1 MSKKISVILIGIII
15 IISLALSIYIPN
27 KDKIKDEKED
37 TSINYSV
44 IEKDGKKGVA
54 QNDKTII
61 EPQYDEVVIPN
72 QHREVFYCKNGEES
86 KFVNS
91 KNKEI
96 FTEYDDVE
104 LISYDESKY
113 EKNISKYEK
122 NGKVGLLGITGKH
135 ITETKYEELSSIGKK
150 EGEILVKENGEY
162 GIIDEKGNVKIKNKY
177 DAIESDGFYTDE
189 NGYKKAGYIVRIVTT
204 DGYRYGY
211 YDCDGTQV
219 LKEEYNQIERLIEIK
234 NDVYLIVAKNGQ
246 YGVYIN
252 NIKII
257 NTQYQSI
264 DYNSD
269 LQIFIVEKTKL
280 YGAFNLKGIEIL
292 PIEFSQLSVNGIYLY
307 GTKNTEETQENKVY
321 DVNGKSVNI
330 PFDTVI
336 NKTSNSKYFIENEKG
351 KYYVVDAEFK
361 KLTQQKYNFLEYAY
375 DKYFIATNEQNK
387 MGVINLE
394 EKVIVEFEYDV
405 IQLIKGKSIFQA
417 LDFADNKTDIYDS
430 KFDLALEMSNA
441 NIDIL
446 SNGIRVYNNERENYL
461 DNNGKITTKDGLN
474 IEK

>member
-61 EPQYDEVVIPN
+61 EPQYDDVVIPN
-72 QHREVFYCKNGEES
+72 QHREVFFCKNGEES

-113 EKNISKYEK
+113 EKDILKYEK

-162 GIIDEKGNVKIKNKY
+162 GIIDEKGNTKIKNKY

-219 LKEEYNQIERLIEIK
+219 LKEEYNQIERLTEIK

-252 NIKII
+252 NSKII

-269 LQIFIVEKTKL
+269 LQIFIAEKTKL

-307 GTKNTEETQENKVY
+307 GTKNTEE
-321 DVNGKSVNI
+321 
-330 PFDTVI
+330 
-336 NKTSNSKYFIENEKG
+336 
-351 KYYVVDAEFK
+351 AK
-361 KLTQQKYNFLEYAY
+361 K
-375 DKYFIATNEQNK
+375 
-387 MGVINLE
+387 
-394 EKVIVEFEYDV
+394 
-405 IQLIKGKSIFQA
+405 IKC
-417 LDFADNKTDIYDS
+417 
-430 KFDLALEMSNA
+430 MM
-441 NIDIL
+441 
-446 SNGIRVYNNERENYL
+446 
-461 DNNGKITTKDGLN
+461 
-474 IEK
+474 

>member
-54 QNDKTII
+54 QNDKAII

-72 QHREVFYCKNGEES
+72 QHREVFYCKNEEES

-113 EKNISKYEK
+113 EKNILKYEK

-252 NIKII
+252 NSKII

>member
-37 TSINYSV
+37 TSINYSI

-54 QNDKTII
+54 QNDKTVI

-72 QHREVFYCKNGEES
+72 QHREVFYCENGDDS
-86 KFVNS
+86 KFVDS
-91 KNKEI
+91 KNKVI
-96 FTEYDDVE
+96 FTDYDKVE
-104 LISYDESKY
+104 LISYDENKY
-113 EKNISKYEK
+113 ERNILKYEK
-122 NGKVGLLGITGKH
+122 NGKVGLLSLTGKTV
-135 ITETKYEELSSIGKK
+135 TENKYQELSSFGKK
-150 EGEILVKENGEY
+150 EGEVLVKENGEY
-162 GIIDEKGNVKIKNKY
+162 GIIDEKGNSKIKNKY
-177 DAIESDGFYTDE
+177 DSIESDGFYTDE
-189 NGYKKAGYIVRIVTT
+189 NGYKKSGYIVRVVTT

-211 YDCDGTQV
+211 YDYDGTQV
-219 LKEEYNQIERLIEIK
+219 LQEEYNQITRLTEIK
-234 NDVYLIVAKNGQ
+234 NDIYLIAAKNGQ

-252 NIKII
+252 SSKII
-257 NTQYQSI
+257 NTQYQAI
-264 DYNSD
+264 DYDSD
-269 LQIFIVEKTKL
+269 LQIFLVEKTKL
-280 YGAFNLKGIEIL
+280 HGAFNLKGIEIL
-292 PIEFSQLSVNGIYLY
+292 PPEFTELTVQGIYLY
-307 GTKNTEETQENKVY
+307 GTKIVDENQEKKVY
-321 DVNGKSVNI
+321 DVNGKVVNI
-330 PFDTVI
+330 PFDTII
-336 NKTSNSKYFIENEKG
+336 NKTSSSKYYIENENG
-351 KYYVVDAEFK
+351 SYFVLDSNLK
-361 KLTQQKYNFLEYAY
+361 KLTNQKYNFLEYAY

-387 MGVINLE
+387 VGVIDLE
-394 EKVIVEFEYDV
+394 EKVVVEFKYDI

-417 LDFADNKTDIYDS
+417 LNFADNITDIYDS

>member
-113 EKNISKYEK
+113 EKNILKYEK

-269 LQIFIVEKTKL
+269 LQIFIVKKTKL

>member
-27 KDKIKDEKED
+27 KDKIKYEKED

-113 EKNISKYEK
+113 EKDILKYEK

>member
-61 EPQYDEVVIPN
+61 EPQYDEVVIQN

-113 EKNISKYEK
+113 EKNILKYEK

-219 LKEEYNQIERLIEIK
+219 LREEYNQIERLIEIK

>member
-37 TSINYSV
+37 TSINYSI

-54 QNDKTII
+54 QNDKTVI

-72 QHREVFYCKNGEES
+72 QHREVFYCKNGDDS
-86 KFVNS
+86 KFVDS
-91 KNKEI
+91 KNKVI
-96 FTEYDDVE
+96 FTDYDKVE
-104 LISYDESKY
+104 LISYDENKY
-113 EKNISKYEK
+113 EKNILKYEK
-122 NGKVGLLGITGKH
+122 NGKVGLLSITGKTV
-135 ITETKYEELSSIGKK
+135 TENKYQELSSFGKK

>member
-37 TSINYSV
+37 TSINYSI

-54 QNDKTII
+54 QNDKTVI

-72 QHREVFYCKNGEES
+72 QHREVFYCKNGDDS
-86 KFVNS
+86 KFVDS
-91 KNKEI
+91 KNKVI
-96 FTEYDDVE
+96 FTDYDKVE
-104 LISYDESKY
+104 LISYDENKY
-113 EKNISKYEK
+113 EKNILKYEK
-122 NGKVGLLGITGKH
+122 NGKVGLLSITGKTV
-135 ITETKYEELSSIGKK
+135 TENKYQELSSFGKK

-252 NIKII
+252 NSKII

>member
-113 EKNISKYEK
+113 EKNILKYEK

-252 NIKII
+252 NSKII

>member
-113 EKNISKYEK
+113 EKNILKYEK

-162 GIIDEKGNVKIKNKY
+162 GIIDEKGHVKIKNKY

>member
-27 KDKIKDEKED
+27 KDKIKDAKED

-113 EKNISKYEK
+113 EKNILKYEK

-219 LKEEYNQIERLIEIK
+219 LREEYNQIERLIEIK

>member
-15 IISLALSIYIPN
+15 IISLALSIYILN

-113 EKNISKYEK
+113 EKNILKYEK

>member
-91 KNKEI
+91 KDKEI

-113 EKNISKYEK
+113 EKNILKYEK

-162 GIIDEKGNVKIKNKY
+162 GIIDEKGNVKVKNKY

-252 NIKII
+252 NSKII

>member
-113 EKNISKYEK
+113 EKNILKYEK

-336 NKTSNSKYFIENEKG
+336 NKTSKYFIENEKG

>member
-27 KDKIKDEKED
+27 KDKIKNEKED

-113 EKNISKYEK
+113 EKNILKYEK

-292 PIEFSQLSVNGIYLY
+292 PIKFSQLSVNGIYLY
-307 GTKNTEETQENKVY
+307 GTKNIEETQENKVY

-336 NKTSNSKYFIENEKG
+336 NKTSNSKYFIENEEG

>member
-91 KNKEI
+91 KDKEI

-113 EKNISKYEK
+113 EKNILKYEK

-252 NIKII
+252 NSKII

>member
-61 EPQYDEVVIPN
+61 EPQYDDVVIPN
-72 QHREVFYCKNGEES
+72 QHREVFFCKNGEDS
-86 KFVNS
+86 RFVNS

-96 FTEYDDVE
+96 FTEYDNVE

-113 EKNISKYEK
+113 EKDILKYEK

-162 GIIDEKGNVKIKNKY
+162 GIIDEKGNTKIKNKY

-219 LKEEYNQIERLIEIK
+219 LKEEYNQIERLTEIK

-252 NIKII
+252 NSKII

-269 LQIFIVEKTKL
+269 LQIFIAEKTKL

-307 GTKNTEETQENKVY
+307 GTKNTEEAQENKVY

-336 NKTSNSKYFIENEKG
+336 NKTSNSKYFIENEAG

-387 MGVINLE
+387 IGVIDLE

-474 IEK
+474 IGK

>member
-61 EPQYDEVVIPN
+61 EPQYDDVVIPN
-72 QHREVFYCKNGEES
+72 QHREVFFCKNGEES

-113 EKNISKYEK
+113 EKDILKYEK

-162 GIIDEKGNVKIKNKY
+162 GIIDEKGNTKIKNKY

-219 LKEEYNQIERLIEIK
+219 LKEEYNQIERLTEIK

-252 NIKII
+252 NSKII

-307 GTKNTEETQENKVY
+307 GTKNTEEAQENKVY

-336 NKTSNSKYFIENEKG
+336 NKTSNSKYFIENEAG

-387 MGVINLE
+387 IGVIDLE
-394 EKVIVEFEYDV
+394 EKVIVEFKYDV
-405 IQLIKGKSIFQA
+405 IQLIKGKAIFQA

-474 IEK
+474 IGK

>member
-1 MSKKISVILIGIII
+1 MQTKI
-15 IISLALSIYIPN
+15 
-27 KDKIKDEKED
+27 
-37 TSINYSV
+37 
-44 IEKDGKKGVA
+44 
-54 QNDKTII
+54 
-61 EPQYDEVVIPN
+61 
-72 QHREVFYCKNGEES
+72 FYLN
-86 KFVNS
+86 
-91 KNKEI
+91 
-96 FTEYDDVE
+96 
-104 LISYDESKY
+104 
-113 EKNISKYEK
+113 
-122 NGKVGLLGITGKH
+122 
-135 ITETKYEELSSIGKK
+135 
-150 EGEILVKENGEY
+150 
-162 GIIDEKGNVKIKNKY
+162 
-177 DAIESDGFYTDE
+177 
-189 NGYKKAGYIVRIVTT
+189 
-204 DGYRYGY
+204 
-211 YDCDGTQV
+211 
-219 LKEEYNQIERLIEIK
+219 
-234 NDVYLIVAKNGQ
+234 
-246 YGVYIN
+246 
-252 NIKII
+252 
-257 NTQYQSI
+257 
-264 DYNSD
+264 

-336 NKTSNSKYFIENEKG
+336 NKTSNSKYFIENEEG

-417 LDFADNKTDIYDS
+417 LDFTDNKTDIYDS

-446 SNGIRVYNNERENYL
+446 NNGIRVYNNERENYL

>member
-37 TSINYSV
+37 TSINYSI

-54 QNDKTII
+54 QNDKTVI

-72 QHREVFYCKNGEES
+72 QHREVFYCKNGDDS
-86 KFVNS
+86 KFVDS
-91 KNKEI
+91 KNKVI
-96 FTEYDDVE
+96 FTDYDKVE
-104 LISYDESKY
+104 LISYDENKY
-113 EKNISKYEK
+113 EKNILKYEK
-122 NGKVGLLGITGKH
+122 NGKVGLLSITGKTV
-135 ITETKYEELSSIGKK
+135 TENKYQELSSFGKK

-162 GIIDEKGNVKIKNKY
+162 GIIDKKGNVKIKNKY

>member
-72 QHREVFYCKNGEES
+72 QHREVFYCKNEEES

-113 EKNISKYEK
+113 EKNILKYEK

-336 NKTSNSKYFIENEKG
+336 NKTSNSKYFIENEEG

-375 DKYFIATNEQNK
+375 DKYFIATNEQNQ

-430 KFDLALEMSNA
+430 KFDLALEISNA